1 MKTIFNQLIVGLT
14 STALLTL
21 ATFTSATE
29 FTLPAYEKLTLK
41 NGLTVYLM
49 KQDEVPLVDVVA
61 IVKAGAI
68 NDDKAGLAQ
77 MTASNLLLGTQ
88 SLTRQD
94 LQEKLDFIGAETNS
108 SAALEYSVLSASL
121 ASKDIDT
128 VMPLFRDIL
137 LTPAF
142 DKAEFEQDKARYLAG
157 LERQKESPR
166 AKIGQFFNALLY
178 ADHPYANSLSGNVDS
193 VQSITLDDVK
203 AFHKTWFSPHN
214 SAVIVTGDIETKEM
228 AKRLKSLFGEWQG
241 EKITAK
247 PSKALSAPSQA
258 NVLLVNKSDATESTF
273 VIGGPGIKRSNKD
286 YVAVSVINTIL
297 GGRFTSWLNDE
308 LRVNTGLTYGAGSR
322 FSSNKEGGSFL
333 ISTFTKTST
342 TTEAID
348 LALKT
353 YSKLW
358 EKGLDEKTLES
369 AKSYV
374 KGQFPPKYETSS
386 DIAFLLAEMFVYD
399 FDESF
404 INRFTQ
410 QVNMLTLERS
420 KEVIAK
426 YFPKENM
433 QFVIVG
439 KADEIR
445 DSVKQYGKLIEAD
458 IKDNKINLQ

>member
-1 MKTIFNQLIVGLT
+1 MKTIFNRIILSLTAASLFGIVT
-14 STALLTL
+14 IAN
-21 ATFTSATE
+21 AAE
-29 FTLPAYEKLTLK
+29 FTLPKYEKMTLK

-77 MTASNLLLGTQ
+77 LTASNLLLGTRA
-88 SLTRQD
+88 LPRQE
-94 LQEKLDFIGAETNS
+94 LQEKLDFIGAETS
-108 SAALEYSVLSASL
+108 SAAALEYSVLSASL

-128 VMPLFRDIL
+128 VMPLLRDIL

-142 DKAEFEQDKARYLAG
+142 EQAEFDQEKARYLAG

-166 AKIGQFFNALLY
+166 AKVGQFFNALLY
-178 ADHPYANSLSGNVDS
+178 AEHPYANSLSGNVES
-193 VQSITLDDVK
+193 VENISLDDVK
-203 AFHKTWFSPHN
+203 AFHKTWFSPNN
-214 SAVIVTGDIETKEM
+214 SALIVTGDIEPKLM
-228 AKRLKSLFGEWQG
+228 AKQVKKLFGEWQG
-241 EKITAK
+241 DEITAVAK
-247 PSKALSAPSQA
+247 KALSKPSEA
-258 NVLLVNKSDATESTF
+258 KVLLVNKSDASESTF

-286 YVAVSVINTIL
+286 FVAVSVVNTIL

-308 LRVNTGLTYGAGSR
+308 LRVNSGLTYGAGSR
-322 FSSNKEGGSFL
+322 FSSNKDGGSFV
-333 ISTFTKTST
+333 ISTFTKTAT
-342 TTEAID
+342 TTDAID

-353 YSKLW
+353 YSNLW
-358 EKGLDEKTLES
+358 LKGIDEETLES

-374 KGQFPPKYETSS
+374 KGQFPPRYETSS

-404 INRFTQ
+404 INSFTQ
-410 QVNMLTLERS
+410 QVNKLSVERS
-420 KEVIAK
+420 KKVIAN
-426 YFPKENM
+426 YFPKENL

-458 IKDNKINLQ
+458 IKDNTVSLD